1 MHEFGLI
8 ALFHVMCRVFK
19 GPYNYNRC
27 FFIQQQLLY
36 YNTPLGILCIAHQN
50 IDYNRVIKTVYVCL
64 HSSLITRGSVLF
76 RGTMVSA
83 QGRDTMCGC
92 PSVKKKQNMS
102 GL

>member
-1 MHEFGLI
+1 MSCAGFLRGLI
-8 ALFHVMCRVFK
+8 IITDVFSF
-19 GPYNYNRC
+19 NNNFC
-27 FFIQQQLLY
+27 
-36 YNTPLGILCIAHQN
+36 LGILCIAHQN